1 MVCAMV
7 IQSRRSGA
15 PPAHPESAAERAE
28 RIRREA
34 EVIALARTELDA
46 GLGIEEEEAE
56 AWLDALEADEDLP
69 LPEPPAGSIPRL

>member
-1 MVCAMV
+1 MIRSMV
-7 IQSRRSGA
+7 IQSRRSGT
-15 PPAHPESAAERAE
+15 PPTHPESAAERAE

-34 EVIALARTELDA
+34 EIIALARAELDA

-69 LPEPPAGSIPRL
+69 LPEPPTGSTPRL